1 MVTNA
6 TGATLVCLGPSSG
19 FEVRQV
25 LRRKPAAGEIEV
37 AVAAASVNPID
48 LRRAQGY
55 GRRLLSLVGA
65 GRFPMVLGNDLAG
78 TVTVLGDN
86 VGAFKIG
93 DRVYGVKPPSAE
105 GTHASHVLVK
115 AAHVLPAPAGQDL
128 RALAALPYSFVTMWL
143 AVRGAGLTRQNAAG
157 KRILLHGAAGG
168 LGTLALQMMSA
179 WGRA

>member
-19 FEVRQV
+19 FEVRPV

-48 LRRAQGY
+48 VRRAQGY

-65 GRFPMVLGNDLAG
+65 GRFPMVLGNDFAG
-78 TVTVLGDN
+78 MVTALGDN
-86 VGAFKIG
+86 VDAFKIG

-105 GTHASHVLVK
+105 GKAVQSRHMKVELVSAQRRRHSCQRHSRR
-115 AAHVLPAPAGQDL
+115 AAC
-128 RALAALPYSFVTMWL
+128 S
-143 AVRGAGLTRQNAAG
+143 
-157 KRILLHGAAGG
+157 
-168 LGTLALQMMSA
+168 SE
-179 WGRA
+179 GRSLS